1 MYLCKCILPS
11 PYPLPPTPYSIQAR
25 VQRRRQAAHARSTL
39 FPLPPP
45 LLLPL
50 IQLRT
55 PTLGVLSFATDQAL
69 AQTIL
74 APFPLPLLLV
84 RGRRY
89 IIRAHIAI

>member
-1 MYLCKCILPS
+1 MHTTLPLS
-11 PYPLPPTPYSIQAR
+11 PTPYPLFHPSAG
-25 VQRRRQAAHARSTL
+25 AAAAASSTRAQHPVSL
-39 FPLPPP
+39 TPP

>member
-1 MYLCKCILPS
+1 MHTTLPLS
-11 PYPLPPTPYSIQAR
+11 PTPYPLFHPSAG
-25 VQRRRQAAHARSTL
+25 AAAAASSTRAQHPVSL
-39 FPLPPP
+39 TPPP
-45 LLLPL
+45 LLLLPL